1 MASSP
6 SRAHG
11 LNRVPGPAGT
21 DLAMTASINSLCG
34 DQDGPWIQP
43 AGPVTEGG
51 GTFDRSFA
59 SFEGLVREHSP
70 FLLRLARS
78 LAPTLGVDPED
89 VVQDTLERAWRSRD
103 SYRGD
108 SSIRAWLSS
117 ILTNRIRDLAR
128 THLRLIDRS
137 WRLYG
142 AELACHSLGE
152 NTEEMILRAEDE
164 DELRRAL
171 TALPF
176 WERTAVLLHDCARLP
191 AWEVAGVLGC
201 STEAAHKRIQR
212 GRMRLAAELGRPGRR
227 SSLPRAAPRSCRET
241 RRMLSSYLDGT
252 LPEPDRNRLEGHI
265 ARCPHCPALV
275 QAMWAL
281 LAVLAGGEDDGVR
294 EEVLADFRSRAGILG
309 QESGDDT
316 SASPSDG
323 GGDG

>member
-1 MASSP
+1 MA
-6 SRAHG
+6 
-11 LNRVPGPAGT
+11 
-21 DLAMTASINSLCG
+21 ASIKSLPG
-34 DQDGPWIQP
+34 DPDGRWIRS
-43 AGPVTEGG
+43 AGPVEETVNP
-51 GTFDRSFA
+51 SFA

-70 FLLRLARS
+70 FLLRLARN

-89 VVQDTLERAWRSRD
+89 VVQDALERAWRSRD

-128 THLRLIDRS
+128 TRLRLIDRS

-142 AELACHSLGE
+142 AEMACQSLAE
-152 NTEEMILRAEDE
+152 NTEEMVVRAEDE
-164 DELRRAL
+164 EELRRAL

-201 STEAAHKRIQR
+201 STDAAHKRIQR
-212 GRMRLAAELGRPGRR
+212 GRMRLAAELGRSSRR
-227 SSLPRAAPRSCRET
+227 RSLPRAAPRTCRQT
-241 RRMLSSYLDGT
+241 RRLLPSYLEGS
-252 LPEPDRNRLEGHI
+252 LPEPDRNTLEEHI

-281 LAVLAGGEDDGVR
+281 LAVLAGGNDEVR
-294 EEVLADFRSRAGILG
+294 EEVLADFRTRAGILAH
-309 QESGDDT
+309 ETGDDT
-316 SASPSDG
+316 SAVARDGSDG
-323 GGDG
+323 SGDP